1 MDEAT
6 AAHILEPFFTTK
18 ESGTG
23 LGLPTSAAI
32 VKAHGGELEVQT
44 APGRGTTI
52 AFELASVAM
61 TDVWVHRP
69 DAPVPGPGRGR
80 RVLVVD
86 DEPAICEL
94 VRQTLDQRGFVTEV
108 AQGREALE
116 LLTQGRRFDAVLTDV
131 MMPGRPGRRHR
142 PPARRR
148 AAARRGRAHERDAPG
163 ARAAGGGRTERR
175 PLPGQAVHPRG
186 AAGDSGCGPRRASDG
201 GWRGDR
207 VTGAHATLLGLL
219 EPALRDAIAAL

>member
-32 VKAHGGELEVQT
+32 VKAHGGELEVET
-44 APGRGTTI
+44 AVGLGTTI
-52 AFELASVAM
+52 GFELASVTV
-61 TDVWVHRP
+61 TDVRLHAEE
-69 DAPVPGPGRGR
+69 APAPGPGRGR

-86 DEPAICEL
+86 DEAAICEL

-131 MMPGRPGRRHR
+131 MMPGVQGDAIARRLAAEQPHAAVVLMSGMLPGPGPRAVVERNGAHFLAKPFTPATLLATLDAALTGRPGR
-142 PPARRR
+142 
-148 AAARRGRAHERDAPG
+148 
-163 ARAAGGGRTERR
+163 GGEAFG
-175 PLPGQAVHPRG
+175 
-186 AAGDSGCGPRRASDG
+186 
-201 GWRGDR
+201 
-207 VTGAHATLLGLL
+207 
-219 EPALRDAIAAL
+219 